1 VEDDGRPSQ
10 AAQAVFL
17 LGMHRSGT
25 STLVNFLSD
34 LGLKGPKDPLPAA
47 PDNPDG
53 YGESLA
59 IINANNA
66 LLEARSGAWDAPPP
80 AFSPESQD
88 VERAQTAFLTA
99 YPKVGNQPLV
109 VKDPR
114 LCVLMSTWRA
124 ALGGA
129 LKAIVLFRHPDRVVA
144 SLLNHNRG
152 ESQLNSSLHANA
164 LWERYNR
171 ALLEGLRDDDE
182 VLLCDFDA
190 LLDDE
195 SYRSTWLGHLVSFLP
210 QGLGLDHA
218 SASKAFAERFSLA
231 ATIGA
236 SPDSVM
242 TPQQHVLY
250 QELKAMAE
258 TNVVKPLMGSE
269 TPGHDAL
276 FGFVAAAKI
285 TLPAV
290 ETQLADTQKALEEQT
305 EARQYV
311 EGYSANQQLR
321 IEALDD
327 QLARME
333 ETLSW
338 RVTEP
343 LRKIQQRRRQS
354 S

>member
-1 VEDDGRPSQ
+1 MEDNGRPSQ

-25 STLVNFLSD
+25 SALVNFLSD

-59 IINANNA
+59 IINANNG
-66 LLEARSGAWDAPPP
+66 LLERHGGAWDAPP
-80 AFSPESQD
+80 AVFSPEAHD
-88 VERAQTAFLTA
+88 VEHAKAAFETA
-99 YPKVGNQPLV
+99 YQHAGDQPLV

-114 LCVLMSTWRA
+114 LCVLLPTWRA
-124 ALGGA
+124 ALSGA

-152 ESQLNSSLHANA
+152 ESQLHSSLHANA

-171 ALLEGLRDDDE
+171 SLLEGLRGDDD

-195 SYRSTWLGHLVSFLP
+195 TYRSTWLSQLVSFLP
-210 QGLGLDHA
+210 QGLGHDHL
-218 SASKAFAERFSLA
+218 SVSKAFTERFSS
-231 ATIGA
+231 ATKSGA
-236 SPDSVM
+236 SPYSVM
-242 TPQQHVLY
+242 TPQQQALY

-258 TNVVKPLMGSE
+258 TGVLKPLMGSE

-276 FGFVAAAKI
+276 FGFIAAAKI
-285 TLPAV
+285 SLPAV
-290 ETQLADTQKALEEQT
+290 EKQLANTQEALEEQT
-305 EARQYV
+305 EARHYV

-327 QLARME
+327 QLTRME

-343 LRKIQQRRRQS
+343 LRKIQQRRRQGS
-354 S
+354 